1 MSDIMSLIEG
11 INTSKGNIKTAIEGK
26 GITVSEDKKLADYS
40 GLISSISSGG
50 GAGSVIN
57 CSVQSG
63 SQDSVP
69 SDFFDTY
76 FLYLTYYN
84 SSGTVTMYDV
94 TSLAE
99 PITLS
104 VLGDVNGGL
113 ILFESDCPYRF
124 VGGSNEAEPS
134 YPLVFDDVRQSYITY
149 MSVSSGDSVLL
160 HYIAAS

>member
-26 GITVSEDKKLADYS
+26 GVTVSEDKKLADYS
-40 GLISSISSGG
+40 GLISSISTGS
-50 GAGSVIN
+50 AGSAIT
-57 CSVQSG
+57 CIVQNG

-84 SSGTVTMYDV
+84 SSGTVTIYDV

-113 ILFESDCPYRF
+113 ILFESDCPYLF
-124 VGGSNEAEPS
+124 VGGSNEAESS